1 MKRLQLSLSALG
13 LVSLLVIGTSLSGA
27 RADDHTI
34 DIVDVTDH
42 FPSDPPLVFGTSE
55 LLRTDEGIAYK
66 LDTTGL
72 VAGTGYTL
80 WMFIDE
86 SDASI
91 GGPPGLAPFELRIQM
106 GGSFAAPD
114 GSGQFS
120 AFLPAGALPAAN
132 GMTVL
137 AIDDGSFDDPE
148 GADVLLLVRWHG
160 PAESGFEYEQTHFI
174 NGGSVDNVSVQ
185 EAFHIGDDDEPGGLP
200 WPGHRGQDARA
211 RSGPMDRRVALDCL
225 AASEYPAVAA
235 TLRAGDR
242 FLPASRGRHAA
253 LEGRLGSPRAKSAE

>member
-1 MKRLQLSLSALG
+1 MKRLQLSLSVLG

-27 RADDHTI
+27 RAADTI

-55 LLRTDEGIAYK
+55 LLRTHEGIAYK

-132 GMTVL
+132 GTTVL

-148 GADVLLLVRWHG
+148 TADVLLLVRWHG
-160 PAESGFEYEQTHFI
+160 PAEFGLEYQQTHFI
-174 NGGSVDNVSVQ
+174 NGGPNTNVSVQ
-185 EAFHIGDDDEPGGLP
+185 EAFHIGIDSSSDD
-200 WPGHRGQDARA
+200 HRG
-211 RSGPMDRRVALDCL
+211 V
-225 AASEYPAVAA
+225 
-235 TLRAGDR
+235 GDH
-242 FLPASRGRHAA
+242 S
-253 LEGRLGSPRAKSAE
+253 